1 MHQKLKWSLILAG
14 VIIVSSLAIWGVW
27 VLAKSH
33 RNSQK
38 EKLNGKLIGWVIEAS
53 DEVVE
58 EFAEKKGRKVLEDTA
73 LVTEITGT
81 LTIADFTDDNV
92 TNLIDAVADN
102 VTAKNKQKITDLR
115 TNSKIG
121 SVKDKANAIKPEKI
135 KAVAE
140 GIIKDLTVKA
150 VQNELEEKCK
160 SAAKFVTK
168 DAVKNV
174 VEKGFDDRDDKI
186 NISKEAKKAAI
197 KVTEEF
203 NDEKFTTLKGTIKA
217 DAKESLKRSENSIIK
232 VIIYSAI
239 KITAGVS
246 E

>member
-1 MHQKLKWSLILAG
+1 MDQKLKWSLILAV

-27 VLAKSH
+27 ALATSH
-33 RNSQK
+33 RDSQK

-73 LVTEITGT
+73 IVTEITGA
-81 LTIADFTDDNV
+81 LTIADFTDGDI
-92 TNLIDAVADN
+92 TDIIDSVAN
-102 VTAKNKQKITDLR
+102 SVTAKNKQKITDLR
-115 TNSKIG
+115 KNSKIG

-135 KAVAE
+135 KAAAE

-168 DAVKNV
+168 DAMKNV

-203 NDEKFTTLKGTIKA
+203 NDEKFTTLKETIKA
-217 DAKESLKRSENSIIK
+217 NAKKSLEKLKDSIIK